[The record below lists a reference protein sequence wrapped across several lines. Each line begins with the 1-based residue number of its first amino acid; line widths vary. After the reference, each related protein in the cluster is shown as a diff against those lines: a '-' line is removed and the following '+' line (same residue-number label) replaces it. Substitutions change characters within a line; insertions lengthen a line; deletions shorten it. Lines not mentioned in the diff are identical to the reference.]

1 MYNLKK
7 VIKNNLR
14 REKVMKIKK
23 IGKSKSFCSLCI
35 ALMILVGFSDYL
47 FGQVDDYKKLTIGG
61 SFMTGM
67 GFTTA
72 VAYIQVGKKV
82 LPGVSFNIVET
93 SGLVGNT
100 VGIAAGNYHAG
111 LDSVWTAWRVLN
123 KEPGF
128 ENKKYD
134 ALVMMVQN
142 PPYVAIMMHA
152 CADKKGWTL
161 RDLNGKPCSLQLEGS
176 IARAMMK
183 EVFRVLN
190 IKPIEKNMQHGD
202 AVGALIDGTIVA
214 HAATN
219 YIPVFEELAAR
230 KGVYII
236 PPHPD
241 DIPILLKKL
250 PWLTGPVNLKT
261 SEWYRGTNDILTVG
275 NVSTWLVRSD
285 LPEDIIYKWTKGAF
299 ANINIMKAAYAPLA
313 KMEANFIKYVKI
325 KNIIHPGAAKYYRE
339 IGINIPDEYIYRGPG
354 KY

>member
-1 MYNLKK
+1 
-7 VIKNNLR
+7 
-14 REKVMKIKK
+14 MKIKK
-23 IGKSKSFCSLCI
+23 LAKGKILWSF
-35 ALMILVGFSDYL
+35 ALGLMSVALFTVPL
-47 FGQVDDYKKLTIGG
+47 FGQVEDYKKLTIGG

-82 LPGVSFNIVET
+82 LPGVAFSIVET
-93 SGLVGNT
+93 AGLVGNT

-111 LDSVWTAWRVLN
+111 LDSVWTAWRVIN
-123 KEPGF
+123 RQPGF

-241 DIPILLKKL
+241 DLSTLLNNL

-261 SEWYRGTNDILTVG
+261 SEWYRGTNDIQTVG

-285 LPEDIIYKWTKGAF
+285 LPEDIVYKWTKGAF

-313 KMEANFIKYVKI
+313 KMEPNFINYVKV
-325 KNIIHPGAAKYYRE
+325 KNIIHPGAAKYYKE
-339 IGINIPDEYIYRGPG
+339 IGIKIPDEFIYKGPG